1 MANTNTITLV
11 VVSDDHYV
19 ILLAALIKSIE
30 ENLSACVKIDLW
42 IVEDGIS
49 KESMQKMHASV
60 NPQITTIRWKNIH
73 DITVGA
79 NLPKDKSSFPLNIY
93 ARLFIPYFIPEN
105 IEKALY
111 LDVDMIVLADLYILW
126 NIDLGNYTLAAVKD
140 PRVQTFD
147 NDWGG
152 VLNYKELGLN
162 GKSTYFNTGML
173 LMNIRK
179 WREENIAYK
188 VIDVVSKNIK
198 YANYPDQYGLN
209 IVLAGNWLE
218 LDAKWNHFVTID
230 DDTPYIIHFVNRKP
244 LYKAYANSPV
254 YRDYFYRYLD
264 QTRWRGT
271 KQIGES
277 KRRFKKIKNILNKI
291 TGRRQ

>member
-1 MANTNTITLV
+1 MADINTITLV

-30 ENLSACVKIDLW
+30 GNLSAGVKIDLW

-49 KESMQKMHASV
+49 KESMQKMHTSV
-60 NPQITTIRWKNIH
+60 NSQITVIHWKNIH
-73 DITVGA
+73 AITEGA
-79 NLPKDKSSFPLNIY
+79 SLPKDKSSFPLNIY

-111 LDVDMIVLADLYILW
+111 LDVDMIVLADLFTLW
-126 NIDLGNYTLAAVKD
+126 NIDLSDYILAAVKD

-147 NDWGG
+147 NNWGG

-173 LMNIRK
+173 LMNTHK
-179 WREENIAYK
+179 WREDNIANK

-209 IVLAGNWLE
+209 VVLTDNWLE
-218 LDAKWNHFVTID
+218 LDAKWNHFVTIED
-230 DDTPYIIHFVNRKP
+230 EAPYIIHFVNRKP
-244 LYKAYANSPV
+244 IYKAYANSRI
-254 YRDYFYRYLD
+254 YRDYFYKYLN
-264 QTRWRGT
+264 QTQWRGT
-271 KQIGES
+271 KEIGES
-277 KRRFKKIKNILNKI
+277 KRRFKKIKNILDKI
-291 TGRRQ
+291 TGRRL